1 MSKKNLMYLATGIAF
16 LVFALCIAYIFTEPS
31 SSTSPVAQEGI
42 LQEQDASLL
51 QTSSAPQTPPPADS
65 LVFSAQNN
73 ETQITTPPPAQDIPR
88 IDPIKP
94 IEEIKPAAENTF
106 AVSDDFTQNV
116 PADPEPEQKPA
127 PIFQENEPVTEKLI
141 PLDNEPIKIPSAVSD
156 SKPKYDPVKEAQIN
170 MAENKETSVQQPVS
184 PSEEKDTADS
194 AENSGGQTVQNSE
207 PDKEP
212 AKEPVR
218 ETEKTEDKKQAP
230 LQDKLPVPFV
240 EDSLKTRVI
249 LAPDK
254 KINTIVYAELMMDGN
269 QVGLV
274 FEGNKP
280 IKPKTFRLQ
289 NPDRVVVDI
298 EGFWKLKLPQLISN
312 RMVKDV
318 RFNAQKDKTRI
329 VFDLKI
335 PATSTLLYR
344 IHSRKYQLVFK

>member
-16 LVFALCIAYIFTEPS
+16 LIFALCIAYIFTEPS
-31 SSTSPVAQEGI
+31 STGPVAQEAV
-42 LQEQDASLL
+42 LQEQDAGML
-51 QTSSAPQTPPPADS
+51 QTSSAPQTPPPTDS
-65 LVFSAQNN
+65 MVFSAQNN
-73 ETQITTPPPAQDIPR
+73 ETQITTPPPAQEIPR
-88 IDPIKP
+88 IEPAKP
-94 IEEIKPAAENTF
+94 IEEIKTAEENTF
-106 AVSDDFTQNV
+106 TAANDVTQTM
-116 PADPEPEQKPA
+116 PANPEPEQKPA
-127 PIFQENEPVTEKLI
+127 PIFQESEPVTEKLI
-141 PLDNEPIKIPSAVSD
+141 PLDNDPIKLPPRD
-156 SKPKYDPVKEAQIN
+156 FDKETRYDPVKEAQN
-170 MAENKETSVQQPVS
+170 AMAEEKEAAVQSPVS
-184 PSEEKDTADS
+184 LPEENTSGDSEKNDGRQNAQ
-194 AENSGGQTVQNSE
+194 NLGTVSE
-207 PDKEP
+207 PE
-212 AKEPVR
+212 KEPVR
-218 ETEKTEDKKQAP
+218 EPEKTEEKSRAP

-249 LAPDK
+249 LEPNK

-312 RMVKDV
+312 RMVKEV

>member
-31 SSTSPVAQEGI
+31 SSSSPVAQEGI

-88 IDPIKP
+88 IDPINP

-106 AVSDDFTQNV
+106 AVSDDFTQNI
-116 PADPEPEQKPA
+116 PAAPEQEQKPA

-141 PLDNEPIKIPSAVSD
+141 PLDNEPIKIPSAASG
-156 SKPKYDPVKEAQIN
+156 SKPKYDPVKEAQNSIT
-170 MAENKETSVQQPVS
+170 ENKETDIQKPASLP
-184 PSEEKDTADS
+184 EEKDTADS
-194 AENSGGQTVQNSE
+194 DENSGGQTAQNS
-207 PDKEP
+207 EP
-212 AKEPVR
+212 AKEPVQ
-218 ETEKTEDKKQAP
+218 ETEKTEDKKQP